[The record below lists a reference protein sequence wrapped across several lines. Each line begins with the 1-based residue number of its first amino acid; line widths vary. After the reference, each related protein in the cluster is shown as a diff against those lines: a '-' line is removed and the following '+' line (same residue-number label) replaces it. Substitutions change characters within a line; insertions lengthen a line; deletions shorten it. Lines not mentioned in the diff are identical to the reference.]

1 MEARIAEVTAKMCM
15 TLLDGKRRTSIA
27 DLVLPWR
34 PLYTLLQRELFPK
47 QRKTGMTTISDT
59 LLDLAEYAQRFYD
72 PLEAEEMLKEML
84 PMMDGSSI
92 NSILATQSLLVHFL
106 PISHPQAWLPAMFR
120 LWESFSSSLFDDQM
134 LDLLA
139 RIAEMHVEDPRMSS
153 GQSLEETGIHS
164 DDRKETVKNGV
175 EGVAASE
182 QAEELWNE
190 VGIFTEAQFALI
202 MTKCLRS
209 AGLPVG
215 ASKAANATLM
225 AQSASHRTG
234 PDLSASAEILSM
246 KKPSDRL
253 HSFATIIT
261 YSIAKDSEPP
271 SEFQTPSVDASPP
284 PRLTHLAGSKAL
296 DALARFIQATESYFH
311 PSNWGMWVFP
321 LSTFVKNI
329 TWEFVKRSM
338 EEEKPDCRTPK
349 AWRLTQDIKREFCS
363 SLRTVCLLSMFSKD
377 PLTIAASQ
385 ASLKRMVLLEPT
397 IILPPVLDRAYSSL
411 EALETTHRTS
421 SIITALSTLS
431 LPLVSRHIYHEGA
444 KHLVPLL
451 HLCIPG
457 IDLNDSVKTMATSMF
472 ILLSSTAIK
481 IDDLTRP
488 ELDNGSS
495 SHNAMDVDEQQSK
508 ADEEDEAVRLS
519 TAGFEDWTVSFFRRV
534 LALFGALPE
543 EGKGGRTGGKME
555 EQVTN
560 TLLAACDAVCGS
572 LSDHLF
578 DINFKIVSE
587 FCTSTV
593 SASVVRVIGSLI
605 SCFARHNPTKVL
617 AKLVKPCSDAIRT
630 ELKGGASSTR
640 TTSTSIPF
648 ASDTALHWHLSVLIG
663 SVSYPG
669 KAILPYKDD
678 LLDLMQ
684 LVCDYTKT
692 ERGYSFSAR
701 LVQRLLLCL
710 VSIYP
715 SEQRFVN
722 ADEWENEEM
731 IKSSHKHWG
740 KVYLAK
746 DVKITWHV
754 PSDEEIAFALEILD
768 RVIAPRLD
776 RLEALQEPNIQR
788 DKVWSNDFCRHLTVA
803 RLAYMSVNAMVQEPE
818 DGGGIEA
825 VDAGDEVPEFVQ
837 VPHRFKSGFLLQDKE
852 DSRFQ
857 TVMAFRR
864 RFGKIVQLSAQ
875 MTQNSGAE
883 DQIDCVKLLV
893 RSIRSYM
900 TSYSFNPDDYK
911 SHSRSLAFYRSM
923 AHLSA
928 RQKKYP
934 RIFWIRR
941 AAYYHTSRA
950 RLNSFHRRRS
960 AIDDDLIARILEFT
974 MSNYVAI
981 RRTAQ
986 NALDT
991 ITQHYDGTRLLCLP
1005 TLLENVAPGTNDD
1018 RMKGALYVLGSKSI
1032 SHLAI
1037 LDSRFSGQYIVALLK
1052 AQHSKPSI
1060 QKLVKGIIND
1070 FVIRFAEPCTIRDQ
1084 MESVLLQE
1092 AADFVENKMNLNS
1105 TDAKLLEAVA
1115 GKRKLRVERVNEM
1128 YNQLVSQLLA
1138 IVESPQTH
1146 WSFSIF
1152 AARLLRA
1159 LVRKDKPL
1167 DERIARYLARQAS
1180 SENPTMRR
1188 VAQNG
1193 VTKILYF
1200 AKLRTLCLTSE
1211 ELLLGT
1217 PKVHPLKRKQQLPD
1231 NITTEWKQ
1239 KRVQAYSVP
1248 TLNETTKLQDKS
1260 ASGWLVWGTK
1270 ETFYKVPP
1278 EQGNVFDWKDK
1289 DALRGVADEL
1299 NKEQWAKMMR
1309 HFSQEKDRD
1318 YLSAET
1324 TSLIKSIFQ
1333 VYGIEQLHLVKTIIE
1348 EYIGE
1353 RDRHKH
1359 RAAAEVIA
1367 GLYRGSKHWNLK
1379 DQQIMWE
1386 WLGGLMPRILQ
1397 ECTPDSQPTWQLCVE
1412 YMLQQRDPRRAT
1424 VLIDYIVKTASESLA
1439 STQSPWEQVKSQN
1452 LLRGVLLALGSKF
1465 EAWSPPLIEMYFGN
1479 FDHDFAEVRNVISE
1493 SVADLELLQVAP
1505 SFSTVESLLKA
1516 CQENKTGSLL
1526 ASNPESYQRRLDTLT
1541 VDLRRYKAERI
1552 PKSQGTSKYDLV
1564 SLTSLLW
1571 ISTTM
1576 GDHRNTLLSSKV
1588 IDFIPTIFESF
1599 ELHDNTEL
1607 SAIARA
1613 VLTKLSTY
1621 QFEQNDVSRLIK
1633 TLLGVIENS
1642 KESWRSRLDA
1652 LPVLQVVYFQN
1663 LFYLDVNLIEEI
1675 IESLLKLLQD
1685 THLEVREMA
1694 STTLSGLVRCSQ
1706 RRLIKSLLPRFSATI
1721 SKHDRLPKR
1730 DSPKYSSAILELHSA
1745 ILGATAMLAAF
1756 PYDVHD
1762 WMPDLICLISRHND
1776 SPVPVSAT
1784 VKKMASEFKRTH
1796 KDTWQENIQAFN
1808 TEQLMEYYEWGGRT
1822 DYYA

>member
-1 MEARIAEVTAKMCM
+1 MEARIAEVSAKMCM
-15 TLLDGKRRTSIA
+15 TLLEGKRRLSIA

-34 PLYTLLQRELFPK
+34 PLYTLLERELFPK

-72 PLEAEEMLKEML
+72 PQEAEEMLREML

-139 RIAEMHVEDPRMSS
+139 RVAEMHVEDPRVSS
-153 GQSLEETGIHS
+153 VQSMKETGIHS
-164 DDRKETVKNGV
+164 DEY
-175 EGVAASE
+175 
-182 QAEELWNE
+182 QAEASSSSSIEETSEEGEPMWNE
-190 VGIFTEAQFALI
+190 VGIFTEAQFSLI

-234 PDLSASAEILSM
+234 PDLSASAETLSM
-246 KKPSDRL
+246 NKPTDRL
-253 HSFATIIT
+253 HSFAIIIA
-261 YSIAKDSEPP
+261 YSIAKDSASP
-271 SEFQTPSVDASPP
+271 SEALTPMNNGASKP
-284 PRLTHLAGSKAL
+284 THLAGSKAL

-321 LSTFVKNI
+321 LSTFVKNM
-329 TWEFVKRSM
+329 TWEFVKRSV
-338 EEEKPDCRTPK
+338 EEGKPECRTPK
-349 AWRLTQDIKREFCS
+349 AWRLTADIKREFCS
-363 SLRTVCLLSMFSKD
+363 TLRTVCLLSMFSKD

-385 ASLKRMVLLEPT
+385 ASLKRMVLLEPS

-431 LPLVSRHIYHEGA
+431 LPLISRHIYHEVA

-472 ILLSSTAIK
+472 ILLSCTIIK
-481 IDDLTRP
+481 VDDLTRP
-488 ELDNGSS
+488 ELGNGTRL
-495 SHNAMDVDEQQSK
+495 HDAMDTDAEQSK
-508 ADEEDEAVRLS
+508 EEEEDEALRLS

-534 LALFGALPE
+534 LALFEALPE

-578 DINFKIVSE
+578 DINFKIVSD
-587 FCTSTV
+587 FCFSTV

-605 SCFARHNPTKVL
+605 SCFARHNPRKVL
-617 AKLVKPCSDAIRT
+617 AKLLKPCSEAIRA

-640 TTSTSIPF
+640 TTSTSVPY
-648 ASDTALHWHLSVLIG
+648 ASDTALHWHLSILIG

-669 KAILPYKDD
+669 EAILLYKDE

-684 LVCDYTKT
+684 VVCDHTKT
-692 ERGYSFSAR
+692 ERGYSFAAR

-715 SEQRFVN
+715 REQRFVN
-722 ADEWENEEM
+722 EDEWKSEEM
-731 IKSSHKHWG
+731 IKSSHKYWG

-746 DVKITWHV
+746 EVNINWHM
-754 PSDEEIAFALEILD
+754 PTDAEIAFALEILD
-768 RVIAPRLD
+768 KIVAPRLGQI
-776 RLEALQEPNIQR
+776 EALQAEGTQR
-788 DKVWSNDFCRHLTVA
+788 DKIWSNDFCRHLTVA
-803 RLAYMSVNAMVQEPE
+803 RMAYLAVNAMAQEPE
-818 DGGGIEA
+818 LGGGVPA

-837 VPHRFKSGFLLQDKE
+837 VPDRFKSGFLLTD
-852 DSRFQ
+852 DSDPRYQ
-857 TVMAFRR
+857 AVLAFRR
-864 RFGKIVQLSAQ
+864 RFGAAVQLSAR
-875 MTQNSGAE
+875 MTQVSEAE

-900 TSYSFNPDDYK
+900 TSYSFNPEDYK
-911 SHSRSLAFYRSM
+911 AHSRSLAFYRSM

-960 AIDDDLIARILEFT
+960 ALDDDLIARILEFS
-974 MSNYVAI
+974 MSNYVGI
-981 RRTAQ
+981 RKTAQ

-991 ITQHYDGTRLLCLP
+991 IAQHYDGTRLLCLP
-1005 TLLENVAPGTNDD
+1005 TLLENVAPGTSDD
-1018 RMKGALYVLGSKSI
+1018 RMKGALYVLGSKSL

-1037 LDSRFSGQYIVALLK
+1037 LDSRFSGQYIIALLR
-1052 AQHSKPSI
+1052 AQHHSKPSI
-1060 QKLVKGIIND
+1060 QKLVRGIIND
-1070 FVIRFAEPCTIRDQ
+1070 FVIRFAEPCTIRDSI
-1084 MESVLLQE
+1084 ESPALQS
-1092 AADFVENKMNLNS
+1092 AADFIETKMELKA
-1105 TDAKLLEAVA
+1105 DASLLEAVA
-1115 GKRKLRVERVNEM
+1115 SKRKVRVGRVDEM
-1128 YNQLVSQLLA
+1128 VEQLVPQLLA
-1138 IVESPQTH
+1138 IADSPDTH
-1146 WSFSIF
+1146 WSFSIY

-1159 LVRKDKPL
+1159 LVRKDQPL
-1167 DERIARYLARQAS
+1167 NADVARYLARQAS

-1193 VTKILYF
+1193 VTKVLYF
-1200 AKLRTLCLTSE
+1200 AKIRTLCLTNE
-1211 ELLLGT
+1211 ELLLSSA
-1217 PKVHPLKRKQQLPD
+1217 KVHPLKRKQDLPERLTD
-1231 NITTEWKQ
+1231 EWK
-1239 KRVQAYSVP
+1239 RGRLEIYSDP
-1248 TLNETTKLQDKS
+1248 ALNSKTKLQDKS
-1260 ASGWLVWGTK
+1260 ASGWLVWGTE
-1270 ETFYKVPP
+1270 ETFYQVPP
-1278 EQGNVFDWKDK
+1278 ESGNVFDWSDK
-1289 DALRGVADEL
+1289 ATLQGLAEEL
-1299 NKEQWAKMMR
+1299 NAQQWSKMMM

-1324 TSLIKSIFQ
+1324 TNLIKSIFQ
-1333 VYGIEQLHLVKTIIE
+1333 VYGIDQLQHIKATVE
-1348 EYIGE
+1348 AYIGE

-1367 GLYRGSKHWNLK
+1367 GLYRGSKHWNMH
-1379 DQQIMWE
+1379 DQRIMWE
-1386 WLGGLMPRILQ
+1386 WLGGLLPKILS
-1397 ECTPDSQPTWQLCVE
+1397 ECTPDSQPTWQLAVE

-1424 VLIDYIVKTASESLA
+1424 ILIDYVVKTASESLA
-1439 STQSPWEQVKSQN
+1439 STQSPWEQAKSQN

-1465 EAWSPPLIEMYFGN
+1465 EAWSPPLIEMYFAN

-1505 SFSTVESLLKA
+1505 SFSSVSALLESSR
-1516 CQENKTGSLL
+1516 QVKTGSLL
-1526 ASNPESYQRRLDTLT
+1526 ASNPEQYQKRLDTLAI
-1541 VDLRRYKAERI
+1541 DLIRYKSERI

-1564 SLTSLLW
+1564 SMTALLW

-1613 VLTKLSTY
+1613 VLTKLSVY
-1621 QFEQNDVSRLIK
+1621 QFEQKDVKRLVK

-1642 KESWRSRLDA
+1642 KDSWRSRLDA

-1663 LFYLDVNLIEEI
+1663 LFYLDSELIEDI

-1706 RRLIKSLLPRFSATI
+1706 RRLIKSLLPRFTTTI
-1721 SKHDRLPKR
+1721 QKYNRLPKR
-1730 DSPKYSSAILELHSA
+1730 DSPKYSSALLDLHAS
-1745 ILGATAMLAAF
+1745 ILGATALLAAF
-1756 PYDVHD
+1756 PYDVLD
-1762 WMPDLICLISRHND
+1762 WMPDLICIVSRHND
-1776 SPVPVSAT
+1776 SPVPVSTT

-1796 KDTWQENIQAFN
+1796 KDTWQENVQAFN
-1808 TEQLMEYYEWGGRT
+1808 SEQLMEYHEWGGRT